1 MLEIWNLEFHNSNFK
16 ILLKRTI
23 NFGTFAR
30 VLKIF
35 QSKIN
40 NLKSKIVYM
49 FVRIVKMS
57 FQEDKIPD
65 FLENFE
71 SVKDKIRNA
80 EGNRFLELYQDKN
93 DKCIFFTD
101 SYWETEED
109 LENYRQSELFNTV
122 WSFTKKLFNAKPEA
136 WSVDKL
142 VSLN

>member
-1 MLEIWNLEFHNSNFK
+1 
-16 ILLKRTI
+16 
-23 NFGTFAR
+23 
-30 VLKIF
+30 
-35 QSKIN
+35 
-40 NLKSKIVYM
+40 M

-57 FQEDKIPD
+57 FHEEKIPD

-80 EGNRFLELYQDKN
+80 DGNRFLELYQDKN
-93 DKCIFFTD
+93 DKCIFFTY
-101 SYWETEED
+101 SYWETEQD

-122 WSFTKKLFNAKPEA
+122 WDFTKKLFNTKPEA